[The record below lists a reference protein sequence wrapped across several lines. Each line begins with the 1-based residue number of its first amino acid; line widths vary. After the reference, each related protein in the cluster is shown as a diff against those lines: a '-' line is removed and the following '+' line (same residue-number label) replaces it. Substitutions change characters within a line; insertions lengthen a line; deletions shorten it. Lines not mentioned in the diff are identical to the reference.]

1 MKSNAT
7 VMLLESLREC
17 VTKSWPKQLA
27 FHQLGVVMLER
38 NKYKDVKSWF
48 KAVVEASHIDFIV
61 GVARTKYK
69 RGHKYATYK
78 LMNSPISDY
87 NPVG

>member
-1 MKSNAT
+1 
-7 VMLLESLREC
+7 
-17 VTKSWPKQLA
+17 
-27 FHQLGVVMLER
+27 MLER

-69 RGHKYATYK
+69 RGHKYAAYK